1 MRRTFKKPFI
11 MMIVF
16 LLAFSMLSGC
26 GGGGGSS
33 GGVEV
38 IKVGSKDFSEQ
49 LILAQLAIQIL
60 EANGLKVEDRSNV
73 SGSDTCR
80 KALETGEFG
89 MYWEYT
95 GTAWMM
101 LLQNEPFAGTPQAMY
116 ERLKEIDAE
125 NNLVWLEYAPFNNT
139 YALAMPEARAK
150 ELGITSFTELGAYIK
165 ANPGELVLACDH
177 EFTARPDGLPG
188 LVETYGHDFGN
199 NISIMEMGIVFRTL
213 RDGLADVAMVH
224 STDGRNIQYNLTL
237 LDDDK
242 NFFPIYNP
250 APCVRKDVLEKFPE
264 IEDILK
270 KVSSRLT
277 TEIMQGLNF
286 RVDGEG
292 LEPREVAAEWL
303 KAEGLI

>member
-1 MRRTFKKPFI
+1 MKMTLKKPLI
-11 MMIVF
+11 LIIALV
-16 LLAFSMLSGC
+16 LGFSMLSGC
-26 GGGGGSS
+26 GGNSSSS
-33 GGVEV
+33 GDA

-60 EANGLKVEDRSNV
+60 EANGYEVEDRSNV
-73 SGSDTCR
+73 SGSDTNR
-80 KALETGEFG
+80 KALETGEFS

-101 LLQNEPFAGTPQAMY
+101 LLGNEPFAGTPQAMY

-125 NNLVWLEYAPFNNT
+125 NGLVWLEYAPFNNT

-150 ELGITSFTELGAYIK
+150 ELGITTFSELGAYIT
-165 ANPGELVLACDH
+165 ANPGELILACDH

-188 LVETYGHDFGN
+188 LVETYGTDFGDG
-199 NISIMEMGIVFRTL
+199 ISIMEMGIVYRTL

-224 STDGRNIQYNLTL
+224 ATDGRVLANNLVL

-250 APCVRKDVLEKFPE
+250 APCVREDVLEKYPE
-264 IEDILK
+264 IEGILRS
-270 KVSSRLT
+270 VSSRLT
-277 TEIMQGLNF
+277 NEIMQGLNF
-286 RVDGEG
+286 KVDGEDM
-292 LEPREVAAEWL
+292 EPKDVAAEWL

>member
-1 MRRTFKKPFI
+1 MGKITRKPFI
-11 MMIVF
+11 LAVVM
-16 LLAFSMLSGC
+16 LLIIAMAAGC
-26 GGGGGSS
+26 GGGKSS
-33 GGVEV
+33 GAGDV
-38 IKVGSKDFSEQ
+38 IKVGSKDYSEQ

-60 EANGLKVEDRSNV
+60 EANGIKTEDRSNV

-80 KALETGEFG
+80 KALETGEFS

-125 NNLVWLEYAPFNNT
+125 NGLSWLEYAPFNNT
-139 YALAMPEARAK
+139 YALAMPAERAK
-150 ELGITSFTELGAYIK
+150 ELGITTFTELGAFIK
-165 ANPGELVLACDH
+165 ANPGVLVLACDH

-213 RDGLADVAMVH
+213 AGGLADVAMVH
-224 STDGRNIQYNLTL
+224 ATDGRNIQYGLTL
-237 LDDDK
+237 LVDDK

-250 APCVRKDVLEKFPE
+250 APCVRTDVLAKFPE

-277 TEIMQGLNF
+277 NEIMQTLNF
-286 RVDGEG
+286 RVDGEDM
-292 LEPREVAAEWL
+292 EPREVAAQWL
-303 KAEGLI
+303 KAEGLID